1 MNLRTLLTMTLGLT
15 LAAPVMADIYRW
27 TDDDGQVHFGE
38 NPPMGVD
45 AEPVESRSQPA
56 PPESEQAPETG
67 ETDDADEATAPD
79 EADQAAQQ
87 EDDDAVDPAMAE
99 MCDDV
104 RQNAEVYADESVRRV
119 QREDGEVEVL
129 TPEEREDRLQEA
141 EAFLDEHC

>member
-1 MNLRTLLTMTLGLT
+1 MILRTLLAMTLGLT
-15 LAAPVMADIYRW
+15 LAAPAMADIYRW

-38 NPPMGVD
+38 NPPPGVD
-45 AEPVESRSQPA
+45 AEQLDSPAAPA
-56 PPESEQAPETG
+56 PSDSEPAPEAG
-67 ETDDADEATAPD
+67 QTDDTEEAAAPD
-79 EADQAAQQ
+79 
-87 EDDDAVDPAMAE
+87 DAPDPALAG

-129 TPEEREDRLQEA
+129 TPEEREQRLEEA